1 MKTSQF
7 LSRSFLTFAVGGLI
21 SGAAMADVA
30 LPTLSSVACTTDSF
44 YINTIEKSPLNG
56 LDIIYPTSSQTAP
69 IRATGC
75 QGVFLGNDYGGNAGP
90 GISLS
95 DMGRNIG
102 ELDDGLLNG
111 EGGVLSTTWF
121 QPPPESGYPKSPLL
135 DIDGDGAA
143 TDPGWIRLG
152 KIEEGGLYESD
163 TSTFGGKTLDIGD
176 ILNVTMKCDGS
187 GCTSGTWSLS
197 TELDIIEQVQ
207 ELLGRNAFDH
217 LAFVIK
223 TSTKFAVYD
232 FDFNILSQELPN
244 FDYTTPYS
252 FTGSWNTG
260 DFPNPSGNNSQ
271 NISHLSIWAR
281 DPQAVSEIPEPASAL
296 LVGLGLLAFGLRR
309 RTR

>member
-44 YINTIEKSPLNG
+44 YINKIETSPLDG
-56 LDIIYPTSSQTAP
+56 SGIIYPTSSQTAP
-69 IRATGC
+69 ISATGC
-75 QGVFLGNDYGGNAGP
+75 QGVFLGNDYGGNAGN

-95 DMGRNIG
+95 QMGNNIG
-102 ELDDGLLNG
+102 QLNDGLLNG
-111 EGGVLSTTWF
+111 EGGVLTSTWF
-121 QPPPESGYPKSPLL
+121 QGTPESPLL
-135 DIDGDGAA
+135 DIDGDGVA

-152 KIEEGGLYESD
+152 KIEQGGTYQSD
-163 TSTFGGKTLDIGD
+163 TSTFGGKTLDISD
-176 ILNVTMKCDGS
+176 ILNVTMACDAT

-232 FDFNILSQELPN
+232 FDFNILSQGLPN

>member
-1 MKTSQF
+1 MKTSKS
-7 LSRSFLTFAVGGLI
+7 LCRSFLAFAVGSFM
-21 SGAAMADVA
+21 SGATMANVA
-30 LPTLSSVACTTDSF
+30 LPTLSSVACTKDSF
-44 YINTIEKSPLNG
+44 YISQIETSPLDG
-56 LDIIYPTSSQTAP
+56 SGIVYPTSSQTAP
-69 IRATGC
+69 ISSTGC
-75 QGVFLGNDYGGNAGP
+75 QGVFLGNDYGGNAGN

-95 DMGRNIG
+95 QMGRNIG
-102 ELDDGLLNG
+102 ELNDGLLNG
-111 EGGVLSTTWF
+111 EGGVLSPTWF
-121 QPPPESGYPKSPLL
+121 QGNPESPLL
-135 DIDGDGAA
+135 DIDGDGTS

-163 TSTFGGKTLDIGD
+163 TSTFGGKTLDISD
-176 ILNVTMKCDGS
+176 ILNVTMGCDAS

-207 ELLGRNAFDH
+207 KLLGRNAFDH

-223 TSTKFAVYD
+223 ASDRFAVYD
-232 FDFNILSQELPN
+232 FDFNILAQGLPN

-260 DFPNPSGNNSQ
+260 DFLNPSGRSSQ
-271 NISHLSIWAR
+271 DISHLSIWAR

-296 LVGLGLLAFGLRR
+296 LVGLGLLAFGMRR